1 MMHQG
6 GSGGG
11 LGQVTLRLATPVD
24 ISAFTVDHVSRLQVP
39 SGKTSSAPK
48 EIRVIGY
55 PSCSVGSGEA
65 SCPFGFDAQDPIDIT
80 YLNYNIKGPAI
91 QTFSVGGGGGGSSTT
106 PDEDEDDVD
115 DEYPEA
121 MDDQSCSATATSC
134 SAPPQSYENIA
145 AVTFQVVQNW
155 GHPDF
160 TCIYRLRVHG
170 EPSKV
175 VSS

>member
-1 MMHQG
+1 MQG
-6 GSGGG
+6 GSG
-11 LGQVTLRLATPVD
+11 GQVTLRLATPVD

-39 SGKTSSAPK
+39 SGKTSSAPRK
-48 EIRVIGY
+48 IRVIGY
-55 PSCSVGSGEA
+55 PSCSVSEA
-65 SCPFGFDAQDPIDIT
+65 CPFGFDAQDPIDIT

-91 QTFSVGGGGGGSSTT
+91 QTFSVGDDGGGSSTT
-106 PDEDEDDVD
+106 PQADEDDDDVD

-155 GHPDF
+155 GNPDF

-175 VSS
+175 SSS